1 MRVFTNI
8 LYILHIVNSLS
19 TQNSFVPDL
28 KKRKLMNSILL
39 YGGIYPTISFLAY
52 PYFSFFVPRINN
64 ADGSGQ
70 PALTK
75 LGDKITLTEWK
86 KLHGASSKELV
97 QGLAG
102 DPTYLLLD
110 NEKNLEN
117 FALNAICTHLGC
129 VVPFNK
135 AANKFMCP
143 CHGSQYDETGKVIRG
158 PAPQSLALA
167 KLNIVDDKVI
177 LSEWK
182 EKDFRTDTN
191 PWWIK

>member
-1 MRVFTNI
+1 MRVLSNI

-143 CHGSQYDETGKVIRG
+143 CHGSQYDNQGKVIRG
-158 PAPQSLALA
+158 PAPLSLQMA
-167 KLNIVDDKVI
+167 KVEINNDDI
-177 LSEWK
+177 LLSKWLET
-182 EKDFRTDTN
+182 DFRTGES